1 MPRIVVLD
9 GFTLNP
15 GDLDWQPIAALG
27 DLTIHDR
34 TPPELV
40 LDRARHADIVLT
52 NKAPLPAAV
61 IDALPDLRCIGVLA
75 TGFNVVDTA
84 AARRRNIPVVNV
96 PGYGTN
102 AVAQHVFALLLE
114 LTQQTGRHNQSVHDG
129 TWSRHADWTYSLSPL
144 TELAGLTMGIV
155 GLGSIGRRTAAIAR
169 AFGMQTVALARSPRP
184 PEPDIAFLEK
194 DAFLAAADV
203 ISLHCPLTPETSGMV
218 NASWLAA
225 MKPSAFLI
233 NTARGPLIDETA
245 LAAAL
250 RHHTIAAAALDVLS
264 AEPPPADHPL
274 LGIPNCL
281 ITPHLAWAS
290 RAARQRLLLTVADN
304 LRAFLAGTPQHV
316 VNP

>member
-84 AARRRNIPVVNV
+84 AARRRGIPVVNV

-102 AVAQHVFALLLE
+102 AVAQEV
-114 LTQQTGRHNQSVHDG
+114 V
-129 TWSRHADWTYSLSPL
+129 
-144 TELAGLTMGIV
+144 
-155 GLGSIGRRTAAIAR
+155 AASQDSGAKR
-169 AFGMQTVALARSPRP
+169 CGKSSPRDS
-184 PEPDIAFLEK
+184 ERSHFS
-194 DAFLAAADV
+194 AA
-203 ISLHCPLTPETSGMV
+203 
-218 NASWLAA
+218 
-225 MKPSAFLI
+225 PSAFAS
-233 NTARGPLIDETA
+233 TATSIR
-245 LAAAL
+245 
-250 RHHTIAAAALDVLS
+250 S
-264 AEPPPADHPL
+264 SFPA
-274 LGIPNCL
+274 
-281 ITPHLAWAS
+281 
-290 RAARQRLLLTVADN
+290 
-304 LRAFLAGTPQHV
+304 
-316 VNP
+316 

>member
-34 TPPELV
+34 TPPDLV
-40 LDRARHADIVLT
+40 LDRARHADIILT

-84 AARRRNIPVVNV
+84 AARRRHIPVVNV

-155 GLGSIGRRTAAIAR
+155 GLGAIGRRTAAIAR

-194 DAFLAAADV
+194 DAFLAATDV

-218 NASWLAA
+218 NAAWLAA

-233 NTARGPLIDETA
+233 NTARGPLIDEPA

-250 RHHTIAAAALDVLS
+250 RQHTIAAAALDVLS
-264 AEPPPADHPL
+264 SEPPPPDHPL

-304 LRAFLAGTPQHV
+304 LRAFLAGSPQHV